1 MKLLISNCTTNH
13 IYIRRN
19 CRTRN
24 ELSTRQEKRE
34 EVIRRRKKDANRKG
48 KKGMNH
54 DVDEV
59 WFDCSLSKK

>member
-1 MKLLISNCTTNH
+1 LG
-13 IYIRRN
+13 
-19 CRTRN
+19 
-24 ELSTRQEKRE
+24 TRQQKGEQ
-34 EVIRRRKKDANRKG
+34 VRRRKKDANRKG